1 MFLFKSC
8 GGLITPSVLVL
19 TDHKHKSVITE
30 VPSAMAKR
38 VVLLG
43 APGAGKGTQAKML
56 IEKYKIPQISTGDIL
71 RKAVADGTPLGKEAK
86 VIMDSGG
93 LVSDKIVLGLVEERI
108 KQPDCKAGFI
118 LDGFPRNTAQAEAL
132 DKILSGMGMPLTAAL
147 NIDVDMNDLLKRLT
161 GRRTCKSCQQMY
173 NIYFSPPKKEGVC
186 DKCGGALFQR
196 DDDKEET
203 IKKRLDVYTKQ
214 TAPLIDYYSKKNIM
228 KTIMGTGSINDI
240 FNKVVAVLG

>member
-1 MFLFKSC
+1 
-8 GGLITPSVLVL
+8 
-19 TDHKHKSVITE
+19 
-30 VPSAMAKR
+30 MAKR

-132 DKILSGMGMPLTAAL
+132 DKILAGKDMALTAAL

-203 IKKRLDVYTKQ
+203 IKKRLDIYTKQ

-240 FNKVVAVLG
+240 FTKVVAVLG

>member
-1 MFLFKSC
+1 
-8 GGLITPSVLVL
+8 
-19 TDHKHKSVITE
+19 
-30 VPSAMAKR
+30 MASR

-56 IEKYKIPQISTGDIL
+56 IDRFKIPQISTGDIL

-86 VIMDSGG
+86 VIMDAGG

-132 DKILSGMGMPLTAAL
+132 DKILSGMNLPLTVAL
-147 NIDVDMNDLLKRLT
+147 NIDVDLNDLLKRLT

-173 NIYFSPPKKEGVC
+173 NIYFSPSKKEGAC
-186 DKCGGALFQR
+186 DKCGGELFQR
-196 DDDKEET
+196 DDDKEAT
-203 IKKRLDVYTKQ
+203 IKKRLDVYQQQ
-214 TAPLIDYYSKKNIM
+214 TAPLINYYSKKNIM
-228 KTIMGTGSINDI
+228 KTVMGVGSIEDI
-240 FNKVVAVLG
+240 FKKAVAAIEGK